1 MNKGIVVA
9 IIGLGGAA
17 GASGVALAHSSTHA
31 DRATT
36 TSAAQSLLDD
46 GKALL
51 PQAKITEQQAIAA
64 AQTAASGPLNEV
76 DLEHYQGRLVWNVD
90 VGPADVKV
98 DAANGDVLAAPH
110 DDTARED

>member
-1 MNKGIVVA
+1 MNKGIAVA
-9 IIGLGGAA
+9 VIGLASAA
-17 GASGVALAHSSTHA
+17 GASGVALAHGSKHSN
-31 DRATT
+31 RATAS
-36 TSAAQSLLDD
+36 SAPQSRLDD

-64 AQTAASGPLNEV
+64 AQSAASGPLNEV

-90 VGPADVKV
+90 VGRADVKV

-110 DDTARED
+110 DTASED